1 MRFVRRCAVIYI
13 HTLTLTLTLILI
25 YIFIFIFIILII
37 YIIIIMVFWV
47 FRKTDRF
54 SENPLGFKLSVCVI
68 ILLYV

>member
-13 HTLTLTLTLILI
+13 HTLTLILI
-25 YIFIFIFIILII
+25 YIFIILILII

-54 SENPLGFKLSVCVI
+54 SEKPLGFKLSVCVI